1 MSVDLYGDYTAEVLS
16 LPQQWREQMWLANGE
31 TGISSKTIYAV
42 LTGTDEDTVFNTSPS
57 WWRHDVPHD
66 PSDFRRCY
74 LLLRFIPEW
83 KPRLHEVAERFPKW
97 KPIELSLALVK
108 IAEAP
113 RPALPRRG
121 FSYPKPW
128 AAHTNH
134 AERKD
139 MNFGQALEALKVGKR
154 VARTGWNG
162 KSMWL
167 RLVHSEGGVPDG
179 HARGRLGNRRMTKW
193 ERRLTWVWGAFFL
206 WTIWMV
212 CRGAA
217 A

>member
-97 KPIELSLALVK
+97 KPFVEHWEELTRLYEEERENADGKARKLFSRMQEL
-108 IAEAP
+108 
-113 RPALPRRG
+113 RG
-121 FSYPKPW
+121 
-128 AAHTNH
+128 
-134 AERKD
+134 
-139 MNFGQALEALKVGKR
+139 
-154 VARTGWNG
+154 
-162 KSMWL
+162 
-167 RLVHSEGGVPDG
+167 
-179 HARGRLGNRRMTKW
+179 
-193 ERRLTWVWGAFFL
+193 
-206 WTIWMV
+206 
-212 CRGAA
+212 
-217 A
+217 